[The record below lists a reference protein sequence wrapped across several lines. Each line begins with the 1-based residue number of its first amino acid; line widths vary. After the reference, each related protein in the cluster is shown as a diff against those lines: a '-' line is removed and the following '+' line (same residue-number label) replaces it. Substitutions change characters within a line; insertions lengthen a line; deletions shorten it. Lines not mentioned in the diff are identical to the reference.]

1 MDPVWLGEAV
11 VLAMHGRL
19 LAEHGG
25 AQGNTDSSL
34 LDSALARPKQ
44 ILAYGEPDISDLA
57 AAYASGIIGNHP
69 FVDGNK
75 RTAFMAAYVFLAS
88 NGLRLVA
95 TEVDAAQVV
104 TLLAANE
111 INEATFS
118 AWLRKNSE
126 SIQAASSIRSN

>member
-25 AQGNTDSSL
+25 AQGLRDSNL

-44 ILAYGEPDISDLA
+44 NLAYGEPDISDLA
-57 AAYASGIIGNHP
+57 AAYTSGIIRNHP

-75 RTAFMAAYVFLAS
+75 RTAFMAAYVFLAI

-104 TLLAANE
+104 TLLAASE
-111 INEATFS
+111 IDEATFS

-126 SIQAASSIRSN
+126 SI

>member
-25 AQGNTDSSL
+25 AQGLRDSSL
-34 LDSALARPKQ
+34 LESALARPRQ
-44 ILAYGEPDISDLA
+44 LLAYGEPDICDLA
-57 AAYASGIIGNHP
+57 AAFASGIVRNHP

-88 NGLRLVA
+88 NGLRLIA

-104 TLLAANE
+104 TLLAASE
-111 INEATFS
+111 IDETAFS
-118 AWLRKNSE
+118 AWLRNNSSE
-126 SIQAASSIRSN
+126 LSTRPG

>member
-25 AQGNTDSSL
+25 AQGLRDSSL
-34 LDSALARPKQ
+34 LESALARPRQ
-44 ILAYGEPDISDLA
+44 LFAYEESDISDLA
-57 AAYASGIIGNHP
+57 AAYASGIIRNHP

-75 RTAFMAAYVFLAS
+75 LTAFMAAYVFLAS

-104 TLLAANE
+104 ILLAASE
-111 INEATFS
+111 INETAFA

-126 SIQAASSIRSN
+126 SI

>member
-1 MDPVWLGEAV
+1 MKPVWLGEAV

-25 AQGNTDSSL
+25 AQGLRDSSL
-34 LDSALARPKQ
+34 LNSALARPRQ
-44 ILAYGEPDISDLA
+44 LLAYGEPDIYELA
-57 AAYASGIIGNHP
+57 AAYASGIIRNHP

-75 RTAFMAAYVFLAS
+75 RMAFVAAYVFLGV

-104 TLLAANE
+104 TLLAADE
-111 INEATFS
+111 IDETAFS
-118 AWLRKNSE
+118 AWLRKNCE
-126 SIQAASSIRSN
+126 SI

>member
-1 MDPVWLGEAV
+1 MDPVWLSEAV
-11 VLAMHGRL
+11 VLAVHGRL

-25 AQGNTDSSL
+25 AQGLQDSSL
-34 LDSALARPKQ
+34 LDSAMARPKQ

-57 AAYASGIIGNHP
+57 AAYASGIIRNHP

-75 RTAFMAAYVFLAS
+75 RTAFMAAYVFLAG

-104 TLLAANE
+104 TLLAASE
-111 INEATFS
+111 IDEATFS

-126 SIQAASSIRSN
+126 SI

>member
-1 MDPVWLGEAV
+1 MDPVWLEVAV

-25 AQGNTDSSL
+25 AQGLRDSSL
-34 LDSALARPKQ
+34 LESALGRPRQ
-44 ILAYGEPDISDLA
+44 LLAYGEPDICELA
-57 AAYASGIIGNHP
+57 AAYASGIVRNHP

-75 RTAFMAAYVFLAS
+75 RTAFVAAYVFLAS

-104 TLLAANE
+104 TLLAAGE
-111 INEATFS
+111 IDEITFS
-118 AWLRKNSE
+118 AWLRNNCE
-126 SIQAASSIRSN
+126 SI

>member
-25 AQGNTDSSL
+25 AHGLRDSSL
-34 LDSALARPKQ
+34 LDSALARPRQ
-44 ILAYGEPDISDLA
+44 LLAYGEPGITDLA
-57 AAYASGIIGNHP
+57 AAYASGIVRNHP

-75 RTAFMAAYVFLAS
+75 RTALMAAYVFLAS
-88 NGLRLVA
+88 NGLHLVA
-95 TEVDAAQVV
+95 TEVDAAQVM
-104 TLLAANE
+104 TMLAASE
-111 INEATFS
+111 IDEAAFS

-126 SIQAASSIRSN
+126 SI

>member
-25 AQGNTDSSL
+25 AQGLRDSNM

-44 ILAYGEPDISDLA
+44 LLAYGEPDISDLA
-57 AAYASGIIGNHP
+57 AAYASGIIRNHP

-88 NGLRLVA
+88 NGSRLVA

-104 TLLAANE
+104 TLLAASE
-111 INEATFS
+111 IEEATFS

-126 SIQAASSIRSN
+126 SI